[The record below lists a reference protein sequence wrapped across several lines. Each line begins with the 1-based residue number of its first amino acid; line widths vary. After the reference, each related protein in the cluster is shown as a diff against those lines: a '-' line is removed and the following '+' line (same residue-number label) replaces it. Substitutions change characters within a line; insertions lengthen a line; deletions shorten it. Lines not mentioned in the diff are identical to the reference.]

1 MKLQVYKPKLEEL
14 WFRQKMLEDED
25 TMSFNKA
32 WGGIVSFP
40 KEDWEDWFNYWVYNN
55 ESARYYRYLK
65 NEEGIF
71 VGEIAYHYD
80 SEYDGY
86 VVNVIIYS
94 KYRNKGYGSLGLRML
109 CDIAKENGISS
120 LYDDIAIDNPG
131 ISIFLKFGF
140 VEQYRTD
147 SIILLKKELL

>member
-32 WGGIVSFP
+32 WGGTVSFP

-65 NEEGIF
+65 NEEGVF

-94 KYRNKGYGSLGLRML
+94 KYRNKGYGSLGLKML

-120 LYDDIAIDNPG
+120 LYEDIAIDNPG

-147 SIILLKKELL
+147 TIILLKKELL